1 VIDDMGKVVFGVLVI
16 IAMIMIMAIGAGV
29 PIAAIY
35 FMVNYGF
42 DTVAGT
48 LISITAVVV
57 GGGLAFFLII
67 FVFEEKGGKL
77 ISGIDESE
85 RERLNILRAE
95 TRAMLEE
102 FDEMIGIL
110 SEIKDILKE
119 VGD

>member
-1 VIDDMGKVVFGVLVI
+1 MGKVVFSVLAIVAMLMI
-16 IAMIMIMAIGAGV
+16 IAIGAGV
-29 PIAAIY
+29 PIAALY

-42 DTVAGT
+42 DTIAGT
-48 LISITAVVV
+48 IISISAVVV

-67 FVFEEKGGKL
+67 FVFEEKGSKL

-102 FDEMIGIL
+102 FDEMINVL
-110 SEIKDILKE
+110 SDIKNLLKE
-119 VGD
+119 VGE